1 MACPIQRKIVIP
13 RNVVDPVTFAVT
25 LVGYTTIVAPCTR
38 RSKGNT
44 PCKSCLA
51 GRWGHHDKLTKHG
64 RKQLA
69 KARAALKVSTKCA
82 A

>member
-1 MACPIQRKIVIP
+1 MTCPIQRKIVIP
-13 RNVVDPVTFAVT
+13 RNVVDPMTFAVT
-25 LVGYTTIVAPCTR
+25 LVGYTTLIVPCTR
-38 RSKGNT
+38 KSKGNA

-51 GRWGHHDKLTKHG
+51 GRWGHHDKITKHG

-69 KARAALKVSTKCA
+69 KAREAMRVSCA